1 MPDFIQY
8 AFFMAA
14 AAMLFLLRVDGRRF
28 RAAEWDDDRGD
39 LRAWVSRLAWYLL
52 GLALVLLV
60 FALHPAPISQ
70 LHLDLGTDRGAAI
83 LLGIVY
89 GAGGTVLAF
98 LVAWSRYGRLRLPEM
113 GRYPGAAITSLL
125 TALIDEALFRGVV
138 LGVLLSLDLQT
149 WAAVLVAALIY
160 AGTIRA
166 AGGGR
171 GLLMLLLTFGVGMV
185 SGGLTVQTDGIGAGL
200 VGLAITRFTLFL
212 ATGHRGRVRPP
223 GFEREEMLATSL
235 PPTGWGRAGARG
247 QGGGRHGPGPR
258 LPRR

>member
-1 MPDFIQY
+1 MPEFVQY

-28 RAAEWDDDRGD
+28 RAAEWDDDRGSV
-39 LRAWVSRLAWYLL
+39 RAWVVRLAWYLL

-70 LHLDLGTDRGAAI
+70 LHLDLGPDRGTAL
-83 LLGIVY
+83 LLGVLY
-89 GAGGTVLAF
+89 GVGGTLLAF
-98 LVAWSRYGRLRLPEM
+98 LVAWSRYRRLRLAEVS
-113 GRYPGAAITSLL
+113 RYPGAAITSLL

-171 GLLMLLLTFGVGMV
+171 GILMLLLTFGVGIA
-185 SGGLTVQTDGIGAGL
+185 SGALTIQTQGIGAGL
-200 VGLAITRFTLFL
+200 VGVAITRFALFL
-212 ATGHRGRVRPP
+212 ATGHRGRVLRP

-235 PPTGWGRAGARG
+235 PPTGWGRAGGPG
-247 QGGGRHGPGPR
+247 QAGGRYGSGPR